1 MRMPFLS
8 LFMTSPFDGMQEH
21 AEKVKE
27 CTCSFKQA
35 IKCYATNDN
44 ANLELL
50 KKEIID
56 MEGQADKIK
65 RRVREHIPKGAI
77 MPVDK
82 FQLFRYLKEQ
92 DNVID
97 AVEHSLKWMSYRDG
111 KDFPPE
117 LQDNLIQL
125 VDSVI
130 EVIEELPGMIFETRK
145 YFKTFSN
152 DQRRVAKNIIRG
164 IRAKEH
170 MADIEEDQLKQN
182 AFALQI
188 DPTTLFHCIKLA
200 EIIGSIADHAENA
213 ADMTRAML
221 AR

>member
-1 MRMPFLS
+1 MPFLS

-21 AEKVKE
+21 AEKIKE

-35 IKCYATNDN
+35 IKCYATNDC
-44 ANLELL
+44 ANLEIL
-50 KKEIID
+50 KKEIAAI
-56 MEGQADKIK
+56 ETQADKIK

-82 FQLFRYLKEQ
+82 FQLFRYLREQ

-97 AVEHSLKWMSYRDG
+97 AVEHALKWMSYRDG
-111 KDFPPE
+111 KDFPDE
-117 LQDNLIQL
+117 LQENLIKL

-130 EVIEELPGMIFETRK
+130 EVIEELPGMILGTRQ

-152 DQRRVAKNIIRG
+152 EQRRAVKTIIRG

-170 MADIEEDQLKQN
+170 VADIEEDLLKQK
-182 AFALQI
+182 AFALHT
-188 DPTTLFHCIKLA
+188 DSTTLFHCIKLA
-200 EIIGSIADHAENA
+200 EIIGSIADHGENA